1 MPIRDN
7 INRIKSTLPTN
18 VALVAVSKFHPE
30 AAILQAYEAGQRIF
44 GESRPQ
50 EMAAKHASLPTDI
63 EWHFI
68 GHLQRNK
75 ISMISPFVALI
86 HSVDSFRLLDEL
98 SKEAVRIGRT
108 LKVLLQVHIAQ
119 ETSKQG
125 FTSSEIREIMSH
137 PAPQGIEIAG
147 LMGMATYTD
156 DLRVVHSEFE
166 GLRSLFDEFSDL
178 SILSMGMSDDYR
190 LAIECGSNMVRI
202 GSSIF
207 GNRT

>member
-7 INRIKSTLPTN
+7 INHIKSTLPTN

-50 EMAAKHASLPTDI
+50 EMAAKHASLPPDI

-75 ISMISPFVALI
+75 IAMIAPFVALI
-86 HSVDSFRLLDEL
+86 HSVDNFRLLDEL
-98 SKEAVRIGRT
+98 SKEAVRIDRI

>member
-7 INRIKSTLPTN
+7 INHIKSTLPDN

-125 FTSSEIREIMSH
+125 FTPAEIREIMSH
-137 PAPQGIEIAG
+137 PAPLGIEIAG

-156 DLRVVHSEFE
+156 DLRVIHSEFV
-166 GLRSLFDEFSDL
+166 GLRSLFDEFKSFG
-178 SILSMGMSDDYR
+178 ILSMGMSDDYR
-190 LAIECGSNMVRI
+190 VALDCGTNMVRI

>member
-7 INRIKSTLPTN
+7 INHIKSTLPDN

-50 EMAAKHASLPTDI
+50 EMAAKHDALPRDI

-75 ISMISPFVALI
+75 IATIAPFVALI

-108 LKVLLQVHIAQ
+108 LKVLLQVHIAK
-119 ETSKQG
+119 ETTKQG
-125 FTSSEIREIMSH
+125 FTSVEIREIMSR

-156 DLRVVHSEFE
+156 DLRVIHSEFV

-190 LAIECGSNMVRI
+190 VALDCGTNMVRI

>member
-7 INRIKSTLPTN
+7 INHIKSTLPAN

-30 AAILQAYEAGQRIF
+30 AAIQEAYAAGQRLF

-50 EMAAKHASLPTDI
+50 EMAAKYAALPHDI

-75 ISMISPFVALI
+75 IAMIAPFVALI

-108 LKVLLQVHIAQ
+108 LKVLLQVHIAK
-119 ETSKQG
+119 EITKQG
-125 FTSSEIREIMSH
+125 FTPAEIHEIMSQ

-156 DLRVVHSEFE
+156 NLGVVHSEFE
-166 GLRSLFDEFSDL
+166 GLHSLFDQFNGL

-190 LAIECGSNMVRI
+190 MAVDCGSTMVRV
-202 GSSIF
+202 GSAIF